1 MKIDSKFDMI
11 GQGTQMFHAY
21 WDIHESG
28 IRGCIC
34 NDLECDYE
42 AIKSLKRIRKSDMI
56 DGGYIMTYAFEYYYD
71 TYIVL
76 IFEHLKNE
84 NCTFYY
90 LRLA

>member
-1 MKIDSKFDMI
+1 MKIDSKFDMV

-42 AIKSLKRIRKSDMI
+42 AIK
-56 DGGYIMTYAFEYYYD
+56 
-71 TYIVL
+71 
-76 IFEHLKNE
+76 NE
-84 NCTFYY
+84 V
-90 LRLA
+90 